1 MAGSKTAERLRK
13 ERRAQGESMNCK
25 KCRNFLEEHWK
36 FCPHCGDN
44 MNKKFFGF
52 FSKPKREL
60 SPEEEMERDMSKMMK
75 QAEGMLKLMGFPGK
89 INIRI
94 GKGPQMMQPQQPGQ
108 QRAVKIQ
115 ADGLAEQEEMQRNVK
130 ETLEPLTKETRIAK
144 GMRYVL
150 VLPGVMSAND
160 VKIRQFHESIEI
172 RAYAKDRAYFKVI
185 PIGQN
190 SQIVEKK
197 YQEEMLKLVIS

>member
-1 MAGSKTAERLRK
+1 
-13 ERRAQGESMNCK
+13 
-25 KCRNFLEEHWK
+25 
-36 FCPHCGDN
+36 
-44 MNKKFFGF
+44 MNKSFFRF

-60 SPEEEMERDMSKMMK
+60 SPEEEMEKDMAKMMK
-75 QAEGMLKLMGFPGK
+75 QAEGMLKIMGFPGK

-94 GKGPQMMQPQQPGQ
+94 GRGPQMMQPQQLDQ
-108 QRAVKIQ
+108 QKAVKIQ
-115 ADGLAEQEEMQRNVK
+115 AGGRAEQEEVQRESK
-130 ETLEPLTKETRIAK
+130 ETLEPLMKATRIAK

-160 VKIRQFHESIEI
+160 IKIRQFHESIEI